1 MSNCLALFDSTH
13 HGNTER
19 LIQKLVSKFN
29 INSINVNEINGND
42 NFSQYEIYVFA
53 SGVYHGKPSSKI
65 LKFIEENATLIN
77 QKKVFLVLTS
87 GSKNP
92 KYLEY
97 FKEELSNYGI
107 RTDETYHCLGFDTFG
122 LFKLIGGIAKNHPD
136 EKDMEEICQIFK
148 EKFDV

>member
-1 MSNCLALFDSTH
+1 MSNCLALFDSKH

-29 INSINVNEINGND
+29 INSINVNEISGNN
-42 NFSQYEIYVFA
+42 NFSQYEICVFA
-53 SGVYHGKPSSKI
+53 SGVYNGKPSSKI
-65 LKFIEENATLIN
+65 LKFIEENAALIK

-97 FKEELSNYGI
+97 FKEELSKSGI
-107 RTDETYHCLGFDTFG
+107 RTDETYQCLGFDTFG
-122 LFKLIGGIAKNHPD
+122 IYKLIGGIAKNHPD
-136 EKDMEEICQIFK
+136 EKDMEEICHIFK
-148 EKFDV
+148 DKFKI